1 MAKFK
6 LKNPDYYLNMGTPPC
21 SHCECTQSIKLGL
34 KPCPYLDS
42 PFLTKVVKTKFNSN
56 IKEWVSTSPYTFI
69 DFTLHYIL
77 SNTFERIED
86 DNISYEIYLM

>member
-6 LKNPDYYLNMGTPPC
+6 LKSTDYYLNMGTPPC

-42 PFLTKVVKTKFNSN
+42 KFYTKVSKCKVAELKATPYNFIEFPYLYLINS
-56 IKEWVSTSPYTFI
+56 
-69 DFTLHYIL
+69 
-77 SNTFERIED
+77 TFERIDVD
-86 DNISYEIYLM
+86 DDVCELLIK

>member
-1 MAKFK
+1 MSYAFK

-42 PFLTKVVKTKFNSN
+42 PFYIKVNKCKVAELKAT
-56 IKEWVSTSPYTFI
+56 PYNFI
-69 DFTLHYIL
+69 DFPYIYIIN
-77 SNTFERIED
+77 STFERIDVD
-86 DNISYEIYLM
+86 DTTFELLIK